1 MQSLAPFVGQL
12 LPLANGLELGQVVF
26 VARGVLPANLLL
38 VLIELIE
45 VFSEVTATRRLH
57 LGCEAPDAALD
68 RPLFL
73 LLAGLLTVADE
84 SAALRQMVERP
95 AEQMTVLPVAEIEL
109 LGQCHIAVVVGIA
122 VRIVVG
128 ALPLEKSLVE
138 RIVLFFPP
146 CGQLLPGQRRTEVVA
161 DEYPEQVD
169 LPKAPPEVLPAQR
182 PGVRPVLYG
191 RLFVVLFA
199 CDTLL
204 KDVDALLFERVSVL
218 RLFDDGPTERV
229 GAEVQSQYR
238 CHVRKNPFL

>member
-1 MQSLAPFVGQL
+1 
-12 LPLANGLELGQVVF
+12 
-26 VARGVLPANLLL
+26 
-38 VLIELIE
+38 
-45 VFSEVTATRRLH
+45 
-57 LGCEAPDAALD
+57 
-68 RPLFL
+68 
-73 LLAGLLTVADE
+73 
-84 SAALRQMVERP
+84 MVERP

-238 CHVRKNPFL
+238 CHVKKILFCKIKQKFAEKESFSYICVVRVLHLTTIRLHAEGF